1 MIGHKGIMHND
12 YGEFGNHENVVD
24 EGGGTDIDDHYGVC
38 IGFLVKL
45 LITYCR
51 DIPAIS
57 VLYFWYFLEIME
69 IMVDISWELEIM
81 VDISWELEI
90 MIMTKTALKPEHQR
104 RCDKSQQESNKT
116 TAHS

>member
-1 MIGHKGIMHND
+1 MIGHKGHMHND
-12 YGEFGNHENVVD
+12 YGEFRNHENGVD

-57 VLYFWYFLEIME
+57 VLYF
-69 IMVDISWELEIM
+69 
-81 VDISWELEI
+81 
-90 MIMTKTALKPEHQR
+90 
-104 RCDKSQQESNKT
+104 
-116 TAHS
+116 